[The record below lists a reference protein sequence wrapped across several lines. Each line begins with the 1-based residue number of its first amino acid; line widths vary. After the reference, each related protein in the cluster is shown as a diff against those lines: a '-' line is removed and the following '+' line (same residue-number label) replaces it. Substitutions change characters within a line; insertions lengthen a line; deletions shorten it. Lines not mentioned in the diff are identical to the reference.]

1 MQVTQ
6 QDVEVVIQVALEAAA
21 LVTRMRHAGLRAV
34 RGKDSEINLVTE
46 ADLASERH
54 IQEALAVRYPAV
66 GLWGEE
72 SNTMPAGE
80 YFWVVDPIDG
90 TSNFAHNLAYYAVN
104 IALQHEEET
113 LLAVTVNPV
122 LGHIYYARPGAGAYV
137 RTPDGQTS
145 RLQVS
150 TVARLRNAFLATGF
164 PYHRDRAADNNLAEL
179 AELLPRCND
188 VRVLGSAALDIAY
201 VAHGVLAAFW
211 EGWLNPW
218 DAAPGALLVREAG
231 GRVTDYWG
239 REWRLTSSS
248 LIASNGQPG
257 LHDDLLD
264 GITQARRG
272 LAESLLPEPRQADV
286 RA

>member
-6 QDVEVVIQVALEAAA
+6 QDVDAVIEVAQGAAA
-21 LVTRMRHAGLRAV
+21 LAARIRGAGLLAV

-46 ADLASERH
+46 ADMASERY
-54 IQEALAVRYPAV
+54 IQEALALRYPAV

-72 SNTMPAGE
+72 SNTMPASD

-104 IALQHEEET
+104 IALQHGDET

-122 LGHIYYARPGAGAYV
+122 LGRVYYARPGAGAYL
-137 RTPDGQTS
+137 RMSDGQTS

-150 TVARLRNAFLATGF
+150 SVARLRNAFLATGF

-179 AELLPRCND
+179 GVVLPRCND
-188 VRVLGSAALDIAY
+188 VRVLGSAALDIAN
-201 VAHGVLAAFW
+201 VADGVLAAFW

-218 DAAPGALLVREAG
+218 DAAPGVLLVREAG
-231 GRVTDYWG
+231 GRATDYWG
-239 REWRLTSSS
+239 RAWRLRSSS
-248 LIASNGQPG
+248 LVASNGQPG
-257 LHDDLLD
+257 IHDALLE
-264 GITQARRG
+264 GIALARQG
-272 LAESLLPEPRQADV
+272 VAESLLAM
-286 RA
+286 